1 MTLSAYSADD
11 SDCYDTVYIYIYIYC
26 IYIYIYYNIYI
37 YIYMY
42 IPYIVPNTPY
52 THSLYQILATYLTD
66 HYIVQVGK
74 SKDHPLLPGVAFNT
88 LRTFMRLCETYLKE
102 KKEFSKDAELFF
114 LCLDEHSK
122 SKQRRWFEALQNT
135 IIYSLCRVHMELGN
149 SPLHTPL

>member
-1 MTLSAYSADD
+1 M
-11 SDCYDTVYIYIYIYC
+11 
-26 IYIYIYYNIYI
+26 YIYYNIYI

-122 SKQRRWFEALQNT
+122 TKQRRWFEALQNT

>member
-1 MTLSAYSADD
+1 M
-11 SDCYDTVYIYIYIYC
+11 VYTYRCIYIYC
-26 IYIYIYYNIYI
+26 NIYTVNIYI
-37 YIYMY
+37 YIYSVVAARV
-42 IPYIVPNTPY
+42 IGARRSQS
-52 THSLYQILATYLTD
+52 HRRILATYLTD